1 MGAMN
6 RPEYESLE
14 ESLELEFPEKASIGS
29 ETTLGA
35 VKHNGLIG
43 LVETSPARVTAVGQ
57 AKAQEPASNMA
68 DDMYPQADSNSEAAA
83 VLPDHSQLLLD
94 ALMGKTFEEKPI
106 WATLWESIQDVFFP
120 RKLPPLVLTSTPID
134 VPDRMAV
141 KPNPW
146 AIGISTTVNLLI
158 LLIVLFFVGKKIIET
173 VNKPTITTTIDVGDF
188 DAAKAAKKNGGGGGG
203 GDRSIIDASK
213 GKLPKIE
220 KNPVVPPMVQTFDKP
235 KIAMPV
241 AIDVQKDIKLPDNP
255 NMPDIGMKSGVNIV
269 LSNGTGSGGGMG
281 SGTGGGLGSGNGIGY
296 GPGSGWN
303 TGGGLAQVG
312 GRVSA
317 PVPLFQP
324 EAEFSDEARRAKYQG
339 VCLVGLIVDAQGN
352 PQNVHIVRALG
363 MGLDEKAMEAVR
375 KYKFKPAMRD
385 GKTPVPV
392 YVNVE
397 VNFRLY

>member
-1 MGAMN
+1 MGAVGKS
-6 RPEYESLE
+6 EYETLE
-14 ESLELEFPEKASIGS
+14 HDGS
-29 ETTLGA
+29 QKGTSEHETSTGE
-35 VKHNGLIG
+35 VKHNDLIVADEQSSPG
-43 LVETSPARVTAVGQ
+43 RLVKVR
-57 AKAQEPASNMA
+57 EPAIIMA
-68 DDMYPQADSNSEAAA
+68 NEILAQADSNSDAAA
-83 VLPDHSQLLLD
+83 VMSDRNQLVD
-94 ALMGKTFEEKPI
+94 ALMGKSFEEKPI

-120 RKLPPLVLTSTPID
+120 RKLPPLELTSTPID

-146 AIGISTTVNLLI
+146 AIGISTTVNLTILI
-158 LLIVLFFVGKKIIET
+158 IVLFFVGKKIIET
-173 VNKPTITTTIDVGDF
+173 VNKPMTLTSVDVGDWN
-188 DAAKAAKKNGGGGGG
+188 APKAINKAGGGGGG

-220 KNPVVPPMVQTFDKP
+220 KDPVVPPMVQTFDKP

-255 NMPDIGMKSGVNIV
+255 NLPDIGMKSGVNVV

-281 SGTGGGLGSGNGIGY
+281 SGSGGGLGSGNGTGY

-312 GRVSA
+312 GRVSQ
-317 PVPLFQP
+317 PVVLFQP
-324 EAEFSDEARRAKYQG
+324 EAEFSDEARRAKFFG
-339 VCLVGLIVDAQGN
+339 VCVVGLIVDAQGN

-385 GKTPVPV
+385 GKTPVAV
-392 YVNVE
+392 AVNVE

>member
-1 MGAMN
+1 MGALN
-6 RPEYESLE
+6 GPEYDSLE
-14 ESLELEFPEKASIGS
+14 DNCLEKVTIDPETSSGP
-29 ETTLGA
+29 
-35 VKHNGLIG
+35 VKHNELSGLSEAKLPG
-43 LVETSPARVTAVGQ
+43 GQGAGQ
-57 AKAQEPASNMA
+57 ARLAKPATTMANTLFTQADSDSEAAVVMA
-68 DDMYPQADSNSEAAA
+68 DDHE
-83 VLPDHSQLLLD
+83 LLD
-94 ALMGKTFEEKPI
+94 ALMGRTFEEKPI
-106 WATLWESIQDVFFP
+106 WSSLWESVQDVFFP
-120 RKLPPLVLTSTPID
+120 RKLPPLVLTSTPIP

-146 AIGISTTVNLLI
+146 AIGISTIVNLSI
-158 LLIVLFFVGKKIIET
+158 LLIALFFVGKKIIDT
-173 VNKPTITTTIDVGDF
+173 VNKPTVVTNIDVSDY
-188 DAAKAAKKNGGGGGG
+188 DAPKSQNKAGGGGGG

-220 KNPVVPPMVQTFDKP
+220 KDPVVPPMVQTFDKP
-235 KIAMPV
+235 KIAMPA

-255 NMPDIGMKSGVNIV
+255 TLPDIGMKSGVNVV

-352 PQNVHIVRALG
+352 PQNVHVVRALG